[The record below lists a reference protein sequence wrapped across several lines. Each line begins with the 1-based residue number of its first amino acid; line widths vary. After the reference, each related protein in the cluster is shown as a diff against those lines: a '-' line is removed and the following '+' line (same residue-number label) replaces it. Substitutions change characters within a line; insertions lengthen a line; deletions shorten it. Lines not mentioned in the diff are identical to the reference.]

1 MTTPTSNQRGVSL
14 VEVLVAMIILAVGL
28 LGLVGLHARLQ
39 ILQAESYQRAQ
50 ALMLVQD
57 LANRIAMNRNNAA
70 DYVTDV
76 DSPLGTDGECPLD
89 GASRQE
95 NDVAEWCTALLGAA
109 ETKGG
114 ANVGAVA
121 GGLGCV
127 ESGDGIRFVVSVA
140 WQGLAP
146 LAAPPEGVAC
156 GLNKFGL
163 DGSRC
168 EGDVCRRVV
177 STVVEIADLTE
188 PE

>member
-1 MTTPTSNQRGVSL
+1 MRFQRGVSL

-39 ILQAESYQRAQ
+39 VLQAESYQRAQ

-70 DYVTDV
+70 DYVTAA
-76 DSPLGTDGECPLD
+76 DSPLGDDAECPAD

-95 NDVAEWCTALLGAA
+95 KDTAAWCAALLGAA

-114 ANVGAVA
+114 ANVGAVV

-127 ESGDGIRFVVSVA
+127 ESDDGIRFVVSVA

-156 GLNKFGL
+156 GVDRFG
-163 DGSRC
+163 DAGSRC